1 MNLGVDVGSYYTKTS
16 KEINFL
22 SKVSFL
28 SNSLDNK
35 DFIYK
40 DDKKIFLGE
49 GEFDTEYRK
58 AYRED
63 YLLLLQ
69 GAIEKSTSDKRNR
82 VVVGLPLIQ
91 YQEDKEYL
99 INRILQSKLVDD
111 VEVVP
116 EGVLTVPGEYEGM
129 VIDIGGRTTDIC
141 MLVNEN
147 GIRKVRKPISI
158 PKGALNLEN
167 EFINRINK
175 TYGLAL
181 TPLDAEWIIKNGLFI
196 YGKQQPVDIEV
207 FKDFVEDI
215 VRKIQIDY
223 SIKTNNVVIVGGGS
237 ELLYKPFKS
246 RIPQLYKVKNAFYS
260 NALAYGRY
268 AQEVFRWRK

>member
-49 GEFDTEYRK
+49 GESDTEYRK

-167 EFINRINK
+167 EFINRIKLK
-175 TYGLAL
+175 T
-181 TPLDAEWIIKNGLFI
+181 LFI
-196 YGKQQPVDIEV
+196 VMH
-207 FKDFVEDI
+207 
-215 VRKIQIDY
+215 
-223 SIKTNNVVIVGGGS
+223 
-237 ELLYKPFKS
+237 
-246 RIPQLYKVKNAFYS
+246 
-260 NALAYGRY
+260 
-268 AQEVFRWRK
+268 

>member
-1 MNLGVDVGSYYTKTS
+1 M
-16 KEINFL
+16 
-22 SKVSFL
+22 
-28 SNSLDNK
+28 
-35 DFIYK
+35 
-40 DDKKIFLGE
+40 
-49 GEFDTEYRK
+49 
-58 AYRED
+58 
-63 YLLLLQ
+63 
-69 GAIEKSTSDKRNR
+69 
-82 VVVGLPLIQ
+82 VVGLPLIQ

-175 TYGLAL
+175 TYGLDL
-181 TPLDAEWIIKNGLFI
+181 TQLDAERIIKNGLFI
-196 YGKQQPVDIEV
+196 YGKQQPVDIEI

-237 ELLYKPFKS
+237 E
-246 RIPQLYKVKNAFYS
+246 
-260 NALAYGRY
+260 
-268 AQEVFRWRK
+268 